1 MIQEFKDFI
10 NKGNLIDLAV
20 AFVLGTAFAA
30 LVKSFTDN
38 ILMQIIAMIFGKPDF
53 SQLHFT
59 INHAAIAYGSFLNA
73 VITFLIVAVAMF
85 AVVKGYNALKKA
97 QPEEEEGPDEV
108 ELLTEIRD
116 ALRSRQ

>member
-10 NKGNLIDLAV
+10 NRGNLVDMAV

-38 ILMQIIAMIFGKPDF
+38 ILMQMVAVIFGKPDF
-53 SQLHFT
+53 SKLTLTLHNASITYGAF
-59 INHAAIAYGSFLNA
+59 INAA
-73 VITFLIVAVAMF
+73 VTFLIAAVAMF
-85 AVVKGYNALKKA
+85 GVVKAYNAMKKTSA
-97 QPEEEEGPDEV
+97 EEDDGPDEV

-116 ALRSRQ
+116 ALRARS